1 MKAYKNY
8 AEKNLKFVRTEF
20 ESKSLDCVMNTV
32 LTVIFCYYCFSLSM
46 YNEGKLRNETCTNS
60 IQNTTVFNFHTRI
73 VYRVKR

>member
-32 LTVIFCYYCFSLSM
+32 LTVIFCL
-46 YNEGKLRNETCTNS
+46 
-60 IQNTTVFNFHTRI
+60 IIVFL
-73 VYRVKR
+73 YRCQRR

>member
-8 AEKNLKFVRTEF
+8 AEKNLKFVCMEF

-46 YNEGKLRNETCTNS
+46 STKVN
-60 IQNTTVFNFHTRI
+60 
-73 VYRVKR
+73 